1 MIRMIGNH
9 ICKDCVS
16 AMEVIQRERLP
27 IEFHDMEKALDYV
40 KEFLEIREGN
50 PDYRRAL
57 GKSMTLSSGMKVE
70 LGDTLRA
77 NKNNLLVLL
86 TLCSRAAI
94 EGGLNPSTAYT
105 LSLIHI

>member
-50 PDYRRAL
+50 PGFIKRP
-57 GKSMTLSSGMKVE
+57 GKTTRSG
-70 LGDTLRA
+70 
-77 NKNNLLVLL
+77 
-86 TLCSRAAI
+86 
-94 EGGLNPSTAYT
+94 
-105 LSLIHI
+105 SLYSF

>member
-50 PDYRRAL
+50 PELYKRH
-57 GKSMTLSSGMKVE
+57 GKTTRSG
-70 LGDTLRA
+70 
-77 NKNNLLVLL
+77 
-86 TLCSRAAI
+86 
-94 EGGLNPSTAYT
+94 
-105 LSLIHI
+105 SLYSF

>member
-50 PDYRRAL
+50 RSFIRRPGKQPDR
-57 GKSMTLSSGMKVE
+57 
-70 LGDTLRA
+70 D
-77 NKNNLLVLL
+77 
-86 TLCSRAAI
+86 
-94 EGGLNPSTAYT
+94 P
-105 LSLIHI
+105 

>member
-40 KEFLEIREGN
+40 REFLEIRSFI
-50 PDYRRAL
+50 RRH
-57 GKSMTLSSGMKVE
+57 GKTTRSG
-70 LGDTLRA
+70 
-77 NKNNLLVLL
+77 
-86 TLCSRAAI
+86 
-94 EGGLNPSTAYT
+94 
-105 LSLIHI
+105 SLYSF